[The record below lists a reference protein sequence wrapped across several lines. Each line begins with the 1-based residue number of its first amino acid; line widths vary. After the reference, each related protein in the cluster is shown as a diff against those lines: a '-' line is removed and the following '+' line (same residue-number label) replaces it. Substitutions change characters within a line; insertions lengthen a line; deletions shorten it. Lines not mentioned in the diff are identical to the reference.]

1 MPPSPKSVRR
11 ASAGLVVGTPKHVSR
26 AKQKSSLTVSALPA
40 YQRPRERLL
49 EFGPTNITTAEL
61 LAIIIGHGTAGC
73 GVLDLAQKAEAW
85 LAQADL
91 APQPAKQSSAP
102 GLSRAL
108 TLKLIAI
115 HELCRRSQHPTLSP
129 ALTSPKL
136 IVDQITELSRAT
148 QERVIALYVD
158 ARFHLIEKRT
168 IAIGKQNSVQLE
180 PRDIFAP
187 ALILP
192 AHGVVVVH
200 NHPSGNPEP
209 SSDDLNF
216 TQRVLAA
223 SQLLGITLVDHIIV
237 GKKSWYS
244 FGEHGLHDQIW

>member
-1 MPPSPKSVRR
+1 MPPSPKSVRKAVVR
-11 ASAGLVVGTPKHVSR
+11 SDVGTAKHVSR
-26 AKQKSSLTVSALPA
+26 AKQKSSLPVSALPA

-49 EFGPTNITTAEL
+49 EFGPTNVTTAEL

-73 GVLDLAQKAEAW
+73 GVLDLAQKAERW
-85 LAQADL
+85 LAQANQV
-91 APQPAKQSSAP
+91 PQSAKQSSTP

-115 HELCRRSQHPTLSP
+115 HELCRRSQHPILSP

-136 IVDQITELSRAT
+136 IVDQITELSKAT

-187 ALILP
+187 ALLIP

-209 SSDDLNF
+209 SADDLNF

>member
-1 MPPSPKSVRR
+1 MPPSPIAVRSTSVETDVGR
-11 ASAGLVVGTPKHVSR
+11 AKQVSR
-26 AKQKSSLTVSALPA
+26 AKPKSSLPVSALPA

-49 EFGPTNITTAEL
+49 EFGPTNVTTAEL

-73 GVLDLAQKAEAW
+73 GVLDLAKKAEIW
-85 LAQADL
+85 LGKMNVT
-91 APQPAKQSSAP
+91 PQIAHKGRAP
-102 GLSRAL
+102 GFGRAL

-115 HELCRRSQHPTLSP
+115 QELYRRTQQSTLSP
-129 ALTSPKL
+129 AMTSPKL
-136 IVDQITELSRAT
+136 IVDQVTELTKSS
-148 QERVIALYVD
+148 QEQVIALYVD
-158 ARFHLIEKRT
+158 ARFHLLEKRI

-200 NHPSGNPEP
+200 NHPSGDPEP
-209 SSDDLNF
+209 STDDLNF

-223 SQLLGITLVDHIIV
+223 SQLLGVTLVDHIIV
-237 GKKSWYS
+237 GKKTWYS
-244 FGEHGLHDQIW
+244 FSEHGLHDSLW

>member
-1 MPPSPKSVRR
+1 MPPSPKSVRKAVVR
-11 ASAGLVVGTPKHVSR
+11 SDVGTAKHVSR
-26 AKQKSSLTVSALPA
+26 AKQKSSLPVSALPA

-49 EFGPTNITTAEL
+49 EFGPTNVTTAEL

-73 GVLDLAQKAEAW
+73 GVLDLAQKAEQW
-85 LAQADL
+85 LAQENL

-102 GLSRAL
+102 GFSRAL

-158 ARFHLIEKRT
+158 ARFHLIEKRA

>member
-1 MPPSPKSVRR
+1 M
-11 ASAGLVVGTPKHVSR
+11 
-26 AKQKSSLTVSALPA
+26 PA

-49 EFGPTNITTAEL
+49 EFGPTNLTTVEL
-61 LAIIIGHGTAGC
+61 LAVIIGHGTAGC

-85 LAQADL
+85 LAQTKL
-91 APQPAKQSSAP
+91 APQPAQQRIAP
-102 GLSRAL
+102 GFGRAL

-115 HELCRRSQHPTLSP
+115 QELCHRSQQSQLSP

-136 IVDQITELSRAT
+136 IIDQVTELTKST
-148 QERVIALYVD
+148 QEQVLALYVD
-158 ARFHLIEKRT
+158 ARYTLLEKRT
-168 IAIGKQNSVQLE
+168 IALGKQNSVQLE
-180 PRDIFAP
+180 PRDIFAQ

-192 AHGVVVVH
+192 AHGVVIVH

-209 SSDDLNF
+209 SVDDLNF

-223 SQLLGITLVDHIIV
+223 SHLLGVALVDHIIV

-244 FGEHGLHDQIW
+244 FSEHGLHDQLW